1 MATTN
6 STPRSLVSLAL
17 PRPTPALLT
26 YAAQIVKA
34 STNNP
39 SFPNLSPT
47 IAALT
52 QAIAD
57 LQAAEAAALSRGREP
72 CKHATIFAGP
82 RSAYDW
88 EYGTERGAT
97 PDLGPDLA

>member
-1 MATTN
+1 MATTR

-17 PRPTPALLT
+17 PKPTPALLT

-39 SFPNLSPT
+39 SLPNPSPT

-57 LQAAEAAALSRGREP
+57 L
-72 CKHATIFAGP
+72 
-82 RSAYDW
+82 
-88 EYGTERGAT
+88 
-97 PDLGPDLA
+97 

>member
-6 STPRSLVSLAL
+6 STPRSLVSLSL
-17 PRPTPALLT
+17 PRPTPALLK

-39 SFPNLSPT
+39 SLPNPSPT
-47 IAALT
+47 IAAMT

-57 LQAAEAAALSRGREP
+57 LQAAEAAALTRLAQSRPDAGTVVRES
-72 CKHATIFAGP
+72 
-82 RSAYDW
+82 RSVI
-88 EYGTERGAT
+88 
-97 PDLGPDLA
+97 